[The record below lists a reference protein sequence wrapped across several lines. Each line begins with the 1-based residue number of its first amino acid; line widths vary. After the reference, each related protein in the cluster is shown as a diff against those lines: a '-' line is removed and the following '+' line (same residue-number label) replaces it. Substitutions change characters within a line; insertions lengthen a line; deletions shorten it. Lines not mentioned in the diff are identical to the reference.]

1 MSSMWTIRR
10 SATDGKLTGLCG
22 GLARYWGID
31 PTLVRVGAAML
42 ALSGGIGVVLYLA
55 GWLLIPQDGK
65 TQARADELFG
75 PQVRRWSKE
84 VWLAIVVI
92 ATVIAFAIFGAMTP
106 FGVGPAIVLAG
117 IWYFGY
123 YRNHKQTGA
132 PPAVDPPDGPD
143 YEFINYPGP
152 TTPFTEAAEAWRQ
165 RIEEHA
171 QQVSAQRPR
180 YQQED
185 GQSSEVTSR
194 PAPPAPDGA
203 TGPSPAELEQE
214 RHQAFLAEPD
224 PVGLYSPPAE
234 ASTGTLTVLRR
245 RDTLGAK
252 RLRLVCLIVLGL
264 TLSGLGVAN
273 YLGAGVP
280 LAAFFGAALLVTG
293 ITLLAAAWL
302 GRARGLLPLGI
313 LLLVGLLATS
323 VVQTAVQRDEWT
335 QTLHTYAQVAELPP
349 NGDSRDMGRLTTDL
363 SRLSVTEDVTYRA
376 RVDLGSLTVVV
387 PPNARVRVNY
397 AIDSGMVQVFDTVVA
412 AGTELHDTVEPDGP
426 GTATPVLTLDLSV
439 DSGKIV
445 VRR

>member
-10 SATDGKLTGLCG
+10 SATDSKLTGLCG

-42 ALSGGIGVVLYLA
+42 ALSGGIGVVLYFA

-92 ATVIAFAIFGAMTP
+92 ASVITFAIFGAMTP

-123 YRNHKQTGA
+123 HRNHKQAGA
-132 PPAVDPPDGPD
+132 PAAVDPPDGPE
-143 YEFINYPGP
+143 YEFITHPDR

-171 QQVSAQRPR
+171 QEVSAQRAM

-185 GQSSEVTSR
+185 GQSSEVTSW

-214 RHQAFLAEPD
+214 RHRAFLAEPD

-234 ASTGTLTVLRR
+234 ASTQTLTVSRR
-245 RDTLGAK
+245 QDTLAAK

-323 VVQTAVQRDEWT
+323 VVQTAIQRDEWT
-335 QTLHTYAQVAELPP
+335 QTSHSYTQVAELPP

-363 SRLSVTEDVTYRA
+363 STLSLTGDVTYRA

-412 AGTELHDTVEPDGP
+412 AGTELHDTVEPDGT
-426 GTATPVLTLDLSV
+426 GATPVLTLDLSV

>member
-1 MSSMWTIRR
+1 MWTIRR

-152 TTPFTEAAEAWRQ
+152 TTPFTEAAEAWPNWNK
-165 RIEEHA
+165 
-171 QQVSAQRPR
+171 S
-180 YQQED
+180 
-185 GQSSEVTSR
+185 
-194 PAPPAPDGA
+194 
-203 TGPSPAELEQE
+203 
-214 RHQAFLAEPD
+214 
-224 PVGLYSPPAE
+224 
-234 ASTGTLTVLRR
+234 GTRR
-245 RDTLGAK
+245 FWP
-252 RLRLVCLIVLGL
+252 
-264 TLSGLGVAN
+264 N
-273 YLGAGVP
+273 
-280 LAAFFGAALLVTG
+280 
-293 ITLLAAAWL
+293 
-302 GRARGLLPLGI
+302 
-313 LLLVGLLATS
+313 
-323 VVQTAVQRDEWT
+323 QTR
-335 QTLHTYAQVAELPP
+335 
-349 NGDSRDMGRLTTDL
+349 
-363 SRLSVTEDVTYRA
+363 
-376 RVDLGSLTVVV
+376 
-387 PPNARVRVNY
+387 
-397 AIDSGMVQVFDTVVA
+397 
-412 AGTELHDTVEPDGP
+412 
-426 GTATPVLTLDLSV
+426 
-439 DSGKIV
+439 
-445 VRR
+445 

>member
-1 MSSMWTIRR
+1 VSSMWTIRR
-10 SATDGKLTGLCG
+10 SATDSKLTGLCG

-92 ATVIAFAIFGAMTP
+92 ASVIAFAIFGAITP

-123 YRNHKQTGA
+123 YRNHKPTGA

-143 YEFINYPGP
+143 YEFISYPGP
-152 TTPFTEAAEAWRQ
+152 ATPFTEAAEAWRQ

-171 QQVSAQRPR
+171 RELSAQRAM

-185 GQSSEVTSR
+185 GQSTEATSW
-194 PAPPAPDGA
+194 PAPPAPNGA

-214 RHQAFLAEPD
+214 RHRTFLAEPD

-234 ASTGTLTVLRR
+234 TSTQTLTMLRR
-245 RDTLGAK
+245 RDTLAAK
-252 RLRLVCLIVLGL
+252 RVRLVCFIVLGL

-323 VVQTAVQRDEWT
+323 VVQTAIQRDEWSR
-335 QTLHTYAQVAELPP
+335 TLHSYAQVAELPP

-363 SRLSVTEDVTYRA
+363 STLSLTGDASYRA
-376 RVDLGSLTVVV
+376 HVDLGSLTVVV
-387 PPNARVRVNY
+387 PPGARVRVNY

-412 AGTELHDTVEPDGP
+412 AGTELHDTVEPDGT

>member
-1 MSSMWTIRR
+1 MWTIRR
-10 SATDGKLTGLCG
+10 SATDSKLTGLCG

-92 ATVIAFAIFGAMTP
+92 ACVIAFAIFGAMTP
-106 FGVGPAIVLAG
+106 FGVGPAIVLVG

-132 PPAVDPPDGPD
+132 PPAVDPPDAPD
-143 YEFINYPGP
+143 YEFISYPGP
-152 TTPFTEAAEAWRQ
+152 ATPFTEAAEAWRQ

-171 QQVSAQRPR
+171 RELSAQGRT

-185 GQSSEVTSR
+185 GQSADAAPW
-194 PAPPAPDGA
+194 PAPPPPDGA
-203 TGPSPAELEQE
+203 TDPSPAEVEQE
-214 RHQAFLAEPD
+214 RHRAFLAEPD

-234 ASTGTLTVLRR
+234 TSTQTLTVLRR
-245 RDTLGAK
+245 RDALAAR
-252 RLRLVCLIVLGL
+252 RLRLICLIVLGL

-280 LAAFFGAALLVTG
+280 IAAFFGAALLVTG

-323 VVQTAVQRDEWT
+323 VAQTAIQHDEWT
-335 QTLHTYAQVAELPP
+335 RTLHSYAQVAELPP

-363 SRLSVTEDVTYRA
+363 STLSLTKDVTYRA
-376 RVDLGSLTVVV
+376 HVDLGSLTVVV
-387 PPNARVRVNY
+387 PPDARVRVNY

-412 AGTELHDTVEPDGP
+412 AGAELHDTVQPDGT
-426 GTATPVLTLDLSV
+426 GTPTPVLTLDLSV

>member
-1 MSSMWTIRR
+1 MWTIRR
-10 SATDGKLTGLCG
+10 SATDSKLTGLCG

-42 ALSGGIGVVLYLA
+42 ALSGGIGVVLYFA

-92 ATVIAFAIFGAMTP
+92 ASVIAFAIFGAMTP

-132 PPAVDPPDGPD
+132 PAAVDPPDGPD
-143 YEFINYPGP
+143 YAFINYPGP

-171 QQVSAQRPR
+171 QEVSAQRAM
-180 YQQED
+180 YQQEG
-185 GQSSEVTSR
+185 GQFSEVTSW
-194 PAPPAPDGA
+194 PASPAPDGA

-214 RHQAFLAEPD
+214 RHRAFLAEPD

-234 ASTGTLTVLRR
+234 ASTHTLTVLRR
-245 RDTLGAK
+245 RDTLAAK

-264 TLSGLGVAN
+264 TLSGLRVAN

-313 LLLVGLLATS
+313 LPLVGLLATS

-376 RVDLGSLTVVV
+376 RVNLGSLTVVV
-387 PPNARVRVNY
+387 PPNARARVNY

-412 AGTELHDTVEPDGP
+412 AGTELHDTVEPDGS
-426 GTATPVLTLDLSV
+426 GATPVLTLDLSV

>member
-1 MSSMWTIRR
+1 VSSMWTMRR
-10 SATDGKLTGLCG
+10 SATDSKLTGLCG
-22 GLARYWGID
+22 GLARYWGVD

-42 ALSGGIGVVLYLA
+42 ALSGGIGVVLYFA

-65 TQARADELFG
+65 TQARADEIFG

-92 ATVIAFAIFGAMTP
+92 ASVIAFAIFGAMTP

-123 YRNHKQTGA
+123 YRNHKQTGV
-132 PPAVDPPDGPD
+132 PPAADPPDGPD
-143 YEFINYPGP
+143 YEFINYQGP
-152 TTPFTEAAEAWRQ
+152 TTPFTEAAQAWRQ

-171 QQVSAQRPR
+171 QEVSTQPAI

-185 GQSSEVTSR
+185 GQSSQVASW
-194 PAPPAPDGA
+194 PAPSAPAAA
-203 TGPSPAELEQE
+203 TGPSPAELEQG
-214 RHQAFLAEPD
+214 RHRAFLAQPD
-224 PVGLYSPPAE
+224 PVGLYSPPSE
-234 ASTGTLTVLRR
+234 ASTQTPTVLRR
-245 RDTLGAK
+245 RDTLAAK

-323 VVQTAVQRDEWT
+323 VVQTAIQRDEWT
-335 QTLHTYAQVAELPP
+335 QTLHSYAQVAELPP

-363 SRLSVTEDVTYRA
+363 SRLNVTGDVTYRA

-387 PPNARVRVNY
+387 PPDARVRVNY

-412 AGTELHDTVEPDGP
+412 AGTELHDTVEPDGT